1 MSIITKTK
9 ERIELNKKRN
19 RARRKNAQLYPIYK
33 MFAWDLLCYYSIEY
47 LFLTITKGITPSQVL
62 VISAVY
68 TISKVILQIPA
79 VIISEYLGKKKSI
92 MLGNLLVLFNIILLI
107 FAPNFFIICISEFIS
122 ALGWNI
128 KAICDGNLLYDS
140 VATKGGDGLY
150 TKLET
155 KGGIGYYIFDA
166 TLSIMA
172 GYLFV
177 INNNIPMIICALCVL
192 IAFMI
197 SCKFKDIY
205 PVNKEKR
212 KTIGKFIKEYKTD
225 IVSSLQFIKKSR
237 RIKSYLLFGALF
249 YAILRIMDTYKSNLL
264 TDSGIQS
271 EQYSIIIAVL
281 SLIAAV
287 SVGFAQ
293 KIQDRFKNKT
303 LSFISITYL
312 LSWVAIGTIALTMTN
327 NIAIPFILMLY
338 VVNRICDSQ
347 WYIVRG
353 KYLKNFTRPES
364 REKITFTYEL
374 ITSLA
379 GGLAA
384 LLGAVILEITDIRHA
399 IILVAL
405 GGLALMII
413 VLDYMRT
420 RFGLKPKEYKKEDI
434 KF

>member
-19 RARRKNAQLYPIYK
+19 KARRENAKLYPIYK

-107 FAPNFFIICISEFIS
+107 NAPNFLIICISEFIS

-225 IVSSLQFIKKSR
+225 IVSSLKFIKKSR
-237 RIKSYLLFGALF
+237 RIKAYLLFGSLF

-287 SVGFAQ
+287 
-293 KIQDRFKNKT
+293 
-303 LSFISITYL
+303 
-312 LSWVAIGTIALTMTN
+312 
-327 NIAIPFILMLY
+327 
-338 VVNRICDSQ
+338 
-347 WYIVRG
+347 
-353 KYLKNFTRPES
+353 
-364 REKITFTYEL
+364 
-374 ITSLA
+374 
-379 GGLAA
+379 
-384 LLGAVILEITDIRHA
+384 
-399 IILVAL
+399 
-405 GGLALMII
+405 
-413 VLDYMRT
+413 
-420 RFGLKPKEYKKEDI
+420 
-434 KF
+434 